1 MSKFVSEREMQ
12 YQRECMQRV
21 AAQNN
26 GRTAFVDTYGCQ
38 QNEADSERMRGMLV
52 EMGYILTDSSDADV
66 VIINTCAVRENA
78 ENRVFGVIGHLVHT
92 KRKNPSQIIILAG
105 CMGGEASVRERIKR
119 SYRHVD
125 AVLDTTSFWRLPE
138 VILGILEGDKTVAEI
153 NTVDGVVT
161 PDNRIAEGMPVQR
174 VVPHKAWISV
184 MYGCNNFCTYCIVP
198 YLRGRERS
206 RRSEDIVREIREVV
220 EDGCKDIT
228 LLGQN
233 VNSYGKDSDDETDF
247 AGLLE
252 MAAHV
257 DGEFLIRFMTSHP
270 KDTTI
275 RLLDTMAAYPRIAR
289 HLHLPVQSGSD
300 RILKLMNR
308 RYTAENYLELIRYA
322 RKVMPDIVLTSD
334 IIVGFPG
341 ETEEDFRET
350 LDLVAEVEYDSLFTF
365 IYSKRE
371 GTPAAKM
378 EDPASPEEKSER
390 FNRLIELQNTISMKK
405 HSEYIGK
412 TVTTL
417 IDGEGK
423 RGQYNLTARTNGGRL
438 VHLKGDKSLIGKYMP
453 VRITEATTWSLVGE
467 LALNDQK

>member
-1 MSKFVSEREMQ
+1 MSNFVTEQEME
-12 YQRECMQRV
+12 YQRECMHRV

-26 GRTAFVDTYGCQ
+26 GRTACVDTYGCQ
-38 QNEADSERMRGMLV
+38 QNEADSERMRGMLT
-52 EMGYILTDSSDADV
+52 EMGYILTDSDEADV

-78 ENRVFGVIGHLVHT
+78 ENRVFGVIGRLVHS

-105 CMGGEASVRERIKR
+105 CMGGETSVREKIKK
-119 SYRHVD
+119 SYKHVD

-138 VILGILEGDKTVAEI
+138 VILGILEGDATVAEI
-153 NTVDGVVT
+153 NAVDGVVS

-174 VVPHKAWISV
+174 VFPHKAWISV

-206 RRSEDIVREIREVV
+206 RRSEDILREIRGVV

-233 VNSYGKDSDDETDF
+233 VNSYGKNSEGETDF

-252 MAAHV
+252 MAAKV

-270 KDTTI
+270 KDTSKK
-275 RLLDTMAAYPRIAR
+275 LLDTMASYPRIAR

-300 RILKLMNR
+300 RILKIMNR
-308 RYTAENYLELIRYA
+308 HYTSESYLELIRYA
-322 RKVMPDIVLTSD
+322 KKVMPDIVLTSD

-341 ETEEDFRET
+341 ETEEDFQQT

-365 IYSKRE
+365 IYSQRE

-378 EDPASPEEKSER
+378 EDPTSPEEKSDR
-390 FNRLIELQNTISMKK
+390 FNRLIELQNSISLKK
-405 HSEYIGK
+405 HSEYVGK
-412 TVTTL
+412 TLTAL
-417 IDGEGK
+417 IDGEG
-423 RGQYNLTARTNGGRL
+423 RSGEFNLTARTNGGRL
-438 VHLKGDKSLIGKYMP
+438 IHLNGDPSMIGRFSP
-453 VRITEATTWSLVGE
+453 VRITKATTWSLVGE
-467 LALNDQK
+467 IVK